1 MKNKITMIYKLIVYL
16 TFLLFIGIIN
26 FNNCFKIEK
35 STKVIIIFFSFFI
48 LMFVLNKFII
58 SKLNKKI
65 LDILT
70 VLNITILIILEII
83 AVYFF
88 RVEYNWD
95 FRFIME
101 GAIQLAQSA
110 TTEHIHYFQVFPNNI
125 GTLFIVTLGMKI
137 FNNNEIGAYVLNIC
151 LVAIADIITI
161 ITAKKIGGEKMSFN
175 VSILM
180 ILCMP
185 YWLYTPIVYSDTLSV
200 LVPVLTIL
208 LWIKCK
214 DATNKSKKW
223 LYIGLITIFAFIG
236 YIIKPIAVIGYV
248 AIIIEMFF
256 SNIKYIK
263 KFIASFLVFCILI
276 NIYNFFVYKFFLK
289 TDAKNTEIYPYTH
302 WVMMGMNKP
311 FEYGGTSNGWGG
323 YSYYDVMY
331 TESNNSYEEKIEAN
345 IKKIKERLLEF
356 GTKGYLSFLSHKIIY
371 IWNDGTYYINAVLK
385 WSPLNQNTKIYS
397 WFFGENSN
405 KFVEPYFNAFHILLM
420 LMIAIGTISE
430 MIKERRSNIRIL
442 EMCIIGVFI
451 FLLFWEARSRYI
463 YILIPIFSI
472 LAGKGCVYIC
482 DISIMNI
489 IYKIKNRMKGKRK
502 NEENIS
508 SHTNV
513 L

>member
-151 LVAIADIITI
+151 LVAITDIITI

-214 DATNKSKKW
+214 DATNKSKK
-223 LYIGLITIFAFIG
+223 
-236 YIIKPIAVIGYV
+236 
-248 AIIIEMFF
+248 
-256 SNIKYIK
+256 
-263 KFIASFLVFCILI
+263 
-276 NIYNFFVYKFFLK
+276 
-289 TDAKNTEIYPYTH
+289 
-302 WVMMGMNKP
+302 
-311 FEYGGTSNGWGG
+311 
-323 YSYYDVMY
+323 
-331 TESNNSYEEKIEAN
+331 
-345 IKKIKERLLEF
+345 
-356 GTKGYLSFLSHKIIY
+356 
-371 IWNDGTYYINAVLK
+371 
-385 WSPLNQNTKIYS
+385 
-397 WFFGENSN
+397 
-405 KFVEPYFNAFHILLM
+405 
-420 LMIAIGTISE
+420 
-430 MIKERRSNIRIL
+430 
-442 EMCIIGVFI
+442 
-451 FLLFWEARSRYI
+451 
-463 YILIPIFSI
+463 
-472 LAGKGCVYIC
+472 
-482 DISIMNI
+482 
-489 IYKIKNRMKGKRK
+489 
-502 NEENIS
+502 
-508 SHTNV
+508 
-513 L
+513 